1 MIRTLLAAALVSVAL
16 VGAYL
21 ALGGGDFE
29 PRPTANPC
37 TRTAAPPGT
46 GLSDTFQRVGLTA
59 LERSACELG
68 VPRERVLLALAGEGG
83 LGVGTERA
91 TAAFR
96 TGLKQAVDEEA
107 TSGRLPDAQAFLL
120 RQAVDLLPIEAL
132 IDRLLA
138 RGG

>member
-1 MIRTLLAAALVSVAL
+1 MIRTLLAAAMVSIVL

-29 PRPTANPC
+29 PRPTADPC
-37 TRTAAPPGT
+37 QRRPVPAGAGIT
-46 GLSDTFQRVGLTA
+46 DTVQRVGLVA

-68 VPRERVLLALAGEGG
+68 VPRERVLLALAGEEA
-83 LGVGTERA
+83 LGVPNEQA
-91 TAAFR
+91 TSAFR